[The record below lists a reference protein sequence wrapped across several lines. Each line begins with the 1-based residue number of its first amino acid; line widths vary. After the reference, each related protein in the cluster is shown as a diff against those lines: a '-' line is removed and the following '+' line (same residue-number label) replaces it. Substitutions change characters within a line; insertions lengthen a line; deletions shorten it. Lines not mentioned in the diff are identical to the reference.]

1 MTLGQALGIST
12 SSQGG
17 ATYSEPLPCDNW
29 GAELESD
36 PGEAKGVSPPWAET
50 LPTPLKTALGLPKP
64 GHREEE
70 KGWEAEPGPAGV
82 RATWL
87 HSAPCRRAGSSPS
100 HHLTDGKTSA
110 CERKRDAH
118 G

>member
-50 LPTPLKTALGLPKP
+50 LPTPLKTAPSTQTWPQGRREGVGSRAWASWGK
-64 GHREEE
+64 GHLAAQCPLQEGR
-70 KGWEAEPGPAGV
+70 
-82 RATWL
+82 L
-87 HSAPCRRAGSSPS
+87 
-100 HHLTDGKTSA
+100 
-110 CERKRDAH
+110 
-118 G
+118 